1 MRTGL
6 VLEGGAMRGMFTCG
20 ILDVFLEK
28 GIDFDSTIG
37 VSAGAVFGCNY
48 KSRQVGRALRYN
60 KRFCRDPRYCS
71 VRSLLK
77 TGDLYGAEFCYD
89 ELPNELDPFDYD
101 TFERN
106 PMEFWCVT
114 TDVETGKARYDLM
127 KDGRGDDMKLMR
139 ASASMP
145 LVSRPVSVRGR
156 ELLDGGIAD
165 PIPFDFMLSGNVDR
179 CLVILTQPYDYIKK
193 KNSMLPLFGLFYKGK
208 RKGIRD
214 AMGIRHEVYNSQTE
228 RLKTLEKE
236 GRVFV
241 LRPAS
246 PLEIG
251 KTEKDPSR
259 LQAVYDEGRRLA
271 LEKLDEIKAY
281 IS

>member
-71 VRSLLK
+71 GRSLLK

-259 LQAVYDEGRRLA
+259 LQAVYDEGRSLA

>member
-241 LRPAS
+241 LRPAF

>member
-48 KSRQVGRALRYN
+48 KSRQIGRAVRYN

-89 ELPNELDPFDYD
+89 ELPNMFDPFDYD

-127 KDGRGDDMKLMR
+127 KDGRGDDMKLLR

-179 CLVILTQPYDYIKK
+179 CLVILTQPYDYIKR

-214 AMGIRHEVYNSQTE
+214 AMSIRHEVYNSQTE

-281 IS
+281 LS

>member
-48 KSRQVGRALRYN
+48 KSRQIGRALRYN

-71 VRSLLK
+71 VRSLMK

-89 ELPNELDPFDYD
+89 ELPNVLDPFDYD

-193 KNSMLPLFGLFYKGK
+193 KDSLIPLFNLLYRGK
-208 RKGIRD
+208 RKGVSK
-214 AMGIRHEVYNSQTE
+214 AMGVRHDIYNRETE
-228 RLKTLEKE
+228 RLKVLEKE
-236 GRVFV
+236 GKVYV
-241 LRPAS
+241 LRPEI
-246 PLEIG
+246 PLDIG
-251 KTEKDPSR
+251 KAEKDPQR
-259 LQAVYDEGRRLA
+259 LQSVYDEGRLLA
-271 LEKLDEIKAY
+271 LRKLDEIKEY
-281 IS
+281 LS

>member
-145 LVSRPVSVRGR
+145 LVSRPVSVKGR

-179 CLVILTQPYDYIKK
+179 CLVILTQPYDYIKR

>member
-48 KSRQVGRALRYN
+48 KSRQIGRALRYN

-71 VRSLLK
+71 VRSLMK

-106 PMEFWCVT
+106 QMEFWCVT

-281 IS
+281 LS

>member
-48 KSRQVGRALRYN
+48 KSRQIGRALRYN

-241 LRPAS
+241 LRPAF

>member
-48 KSRQVGRALRYN
+48 KSRQIGRALRYN

>member
-48 KSRQVGRALRYN
+48 KSRQIGRALRYN

-127 KDGRGDDMKLMR
+127 KDGRGDDMKLLR

-241 LRPAS
+241 LRPAF

>member
-89 ELPNELDPFDYD
+89 EFPNMLDPFDYD

>member
-48 KSRQVGRALRYN
+48 KSRQIGRALRYN

-71 VRSLLK
+71 VRSLMK

-89 ELPNELDPFDYD
+89 ELPNVLDPFDYD

-179 CLVILTQPYDYIKK
+179 CLVILTQHYDYIKK
-193 KNSMLPLFGLFYKGK
+193 KNSLLPLFGLFYKGK

>member
-48 KSRQVGRALRYN
+48 KSRQVGRVLRYN

-89 ELPNELDPFDYD
+89 ELPNVLDPFDYD

-251 KTEKDPSR
+251 KTEKDTSR

-281 IS
+281 LS

>member
-89 ELPNELDPFDYD
+89 ELPNVLDPFDYD

-259 LQAVYDEGRRLA
+259 LQAVYDEGRCLA

-281 IS
+281 LS

>member
-60 KRFCRDPRYCS
+60 KRFCRDSRYCS

-89 ELPNELDPFDYD
+89 ELPNVLDPFDYD

-145 LVSRPVSVRGR
+145 LVSRPVSVSGR

-281 IS
+281 LS

>member
-228 RLKTLEKE
+228 RLKTL
-236 GRVFV
+236 
-241 LRPAS
+241 
-246 PLEIG
+246 
-251 KTEKDPSR
+251 
-259 LQAVYDEGRRLA
+259 
-271 LEKLDEIKAY
+271 
-281 IS
+281 

>member
-48 KSRQVGRALRYN
+48 KSRQIGRALRYN

-71 VRSLLK
+71 VRSLMK

-106 PMEFWCVT
+106 QMEFWCVT

>member
-48 KSRQVGRALRYN
+48 KSRQIGRALRYN

-106 PMEFWCVT
+106 QMEFWCVT

>member
-281 IS
+281 LS

>member
-48 KSRQVGRALRYN
+48 KSRQIGRALRYN

-71 VRSLLK
+71 VRSLMK

-106 PMEFWCVT
+106 QMEFWCVT

-127 KDGRGDDMKLMR
+127 KDGRCDDMKLMR

-214 AMGIRHEVYNSQTE
+214 AMGIRREVYNSQTE

>member
-71 VRSLLK
+71 GRSLLK

-271 LEKLDEIKAY
+271 LEKLDEINAY

>member
-48 KSRQVGRALRYN
+48 KSRQIGRALRYN

-71 VRSLLK
+71 GRSLLK

-214 AMGIRHEVYNSQTE
+214 AMGIRQI
-228 RLKTLEKE
+228 
-236 GRVFV
+236 GRAHV
-241 LRPAS
+241 
-246 PLEIG
+246 
-251 KTEKDPSR
+251 
-259 LQAVYDEGRRLA
+259 
-271 LEKLDEIKAY
+271 
-281 IS
+281 

>member
-106 PMEFWCVT
+106 QMEFWCVT

-281 IS
+281 LS

>member
-48 KSRQVGRALRYN
+48 KSRQIGRALRYN

-71 VRSLLK
+71 VRSLMK

-193 KNSMLPLFGLFYKGK
+193 KNSVLPLFGLFYKGK

>member
-89 ELPNELDPFDYD
+89 ELPNVLDPFDYD

-127 KDGRGDDMKLMR
+127 KDGRGDDMKLLR

-281 IS
+281 LS

>member
-259 LQAVYDEGRRLA
+259 LQAVYDEGRSLA

>member
-48 KSRQVGRALRYN
+48 KSRQIGRALRYN

-71 VRSLLK
+71 VRSLMK

-241 LRPAS
+241 LRPAF

>member
-60 KRFCRDPRYCS
+60 KRFCCDPRYCS

-89 ELPNELDPFDYD
+89 ELPNVLDPFDYD

-127 KDGRGDDMKLMR
+127 KDGRGDDMKLLR

-241 LRPAS
+241 LRPAF